1 MSIIGIIVSF
11 FLELFKTVHGS
22 KDQRLDNNFAMSIDE
37 LFIYVMKIINIQ
49 LINRITQLI
58 VVFIQFSP
66 MCAECGTSEMKQ
78 ETNGFKTDSETISN

>member
-22 KDQRLDNNFAMSIDE
+22 KYQRLDNNFVMSIDE
-37 LFIYVMKIINIQ
+37 LFIYVIIQ

-58 VVFIQFSP
+58 VAFIQFSP
-66 MCAECGTSEMKQ
+66 ICAECGTSEMKQ

>member
-1 MSIIGIIVSF
+1 
-11 FLELFKTVHGS
+11 
-22 KDQRLDNNFAMSIDE
+22 MSIDK

-58 VVFIQFSP
+58 VVFIRFP
-66 MCAECGTSEMKQ
+66 PICAECGTSEMKQ